1 MKLILIAL
9 LSLGFTWVNAAPI
22 APPDKAKDK
31 VKMDRFIST
40 LMSKMSIDEKAGQ
53 LVQYTGEM
61 STTGSQVRQN
71 FREEIENGRVGSILN
86 AYTPEFT
93 RHLQTLAIQKTKHKI
108 PLLFGYDVVHGHRT
122 VFPIPLGESATW
134 SPELA
139 EKSARIA
146 AEEAAAD
153 GIHWTF
159 APMLDISRDPRWG
172 RVSEG
177 SGEDPYLGS
186 KLGVARVNGF
196 QGNDLSRPDT
206 IMACVKHFAAYGAPE
221 GGRDYNTVSMS
232 QRDLLGVYAKPYEA
246 AVKSGAATV
255 MAAFNEIDGVP
266 STGNGWLLNDLLRKQ
281 WGFKGF
287 VVTDYNSVNEMINH
301 GVVADEQEAGRLA
314 IKSGVDM
321 DMQSINYA
329 KHLAS
334 DVKSGRV
341 PRATLDTAVRRVLE
355 AKWKLGLF
363 EDPFR
368 YIDDERAQKTMM
380 KPEYLAH
387 ARDVARRSFVLLKND
402 KDILP
407 LKREGTIA
415 LIGPMV
421 QNQRDQIGSWSA
433 AGDWKKAISLAE
445 GMKSVAGDKV
455 KFVYAKGANLLED
468 PQLIKFLNAHTADI
482 EIDPRRPEDMIKE
495 AVRTAKS
502 SDVVVLALGEAHGM
516 SGEAASRTK
525 IRIPE
530 NQQALLKAVKETGK
544 PIVLLTYN
552 GRPLALETESQLADA
567 MMVVWFPG
575 HQSGAAVADVLFGD
589 YNPSGKLPMTFPRSE
604 GQIPI
609 YYNAKNTGRPFNE
622 KDKYTSKYLDSP
634 NQPLY
639 PFGYGLSYTKFAYS
653 EPRLSKQ
660 NIQPNDEL
668 KVTVHVTND
677 GKRDGEETVQLYI
690 RDMVASVTRPV
701 KELRGFQ
708 KIFLKA
714 GEGRD
719 VTLALNFEDLKFF
732 DKNMKWTAE
741 PGEFKVM
748 VGGSSDDVKEAK
760 FNLVM
765 PDRQLASRN
774 ASKKSVAY

>member
-1 MKLILIAL
+1 MKSVPTP
-9 LSLGFTWVNAAPI
+9 LSLQQSRV
-22 APPDKAKDK
+22 DK

-61 STTGSQVRQN
+61 STTGSKVREN
-71 FREEIENGRVGSILN
+71 FREEIESGRVGSILN

-93 RHLQTLAIQKTKHKI
+93 RHLQTLAIQKTKNKI

-122 VFPIPLGESATW
+122 IFPIPLGESATW
-134 SPELA
+134 SPQLA

-186 KLGVARVNGF
+186 KLGEARIKGF

-246 AVKSGAATV
+246 AVKAGAATV
-255 MAAFNEIDGVP
+255 MAAFNEIDGIP
-266 STGNGWLLNDLLRKQ
+266 ATGNGWLLNDLLRKQ

-329 KHLAS
+329 KHLAV
-334 DVKSGRV
+334 DVKNGRV
-341 PRATLDTAVRRVLE
+341 PRATLDASVRRVLE

-363 EDPFR
+363 EDPYR

-380 KPEYLAH
+380 KPEFLEH
-387 ARDVARRSFVLLKND
+387 ARDVARRSFVLLKNE
-402 KDILP
+402 KEVLP

-421 QNQRDQIGSWSA
+421 QNQRDQIGNWSA
-433 AGDWKKAISLAE
+433 AGDWKKSITLAD
-445 GMKSVAGDKV
+445 GMKTVAGEKV
-455 KFVYAKGANLLED
+455 KFVYARGANLLED
-468 PQLIKFLNAHTADI
+468 PKLIQFLNAHTADI
-482 EIDPRRPEDMIKE
+482 EIDARKPEEMIKE
-495 AVRTAKS
+495 AVQTAKS
-502 SDVVVLALGEAHGM
+502 ADVVVLALGEAHGM
-516 SGEAASRTK
+516 SGEAASRTR

-530 NQQALLKAVKETGK
+530 NQQALLKALKETGK
-544 PIVLLTYN
+544 PIVLLTFN
-552 GRPLALETESQLADA
+552 GRPLALETESELADA

-575 HQSGAAVADVLFGD
+575 HQAGLAIADVLFGD

-609 YYNAKNTGRPFNE
+609 YYNAKNTGRPFSE

-639 PFGYGLSYTKFAYS
+639 PFGYGLSYTKFSYS
-653 EPRLSKQ
+653 EPRLNKQ
-660 NIQPNDEL
+660 NIQPGDEL
-668 KVTVHVTND
+668 KVTVNVTND
-677 GKRDGEETVQLYI
+677 GKRDGEETVQLYL

-701 KELRGFQ
+701 KELRGFE
-708 KIFLKA
+708 KVYLKA
-714 GEGRD
+714 GESRD
-719 VTLALNFEDLKFF
+719 VTIALNIEDLKFF
-732 DKNMKWTAE
+732 DKNMKWVAE
-741 PGEFKVM
+741 PGEFKIM
-748 VGGSSDDVKEAK
+748 IGGSSDNVKEAK
-760 FNLVM
+760 FNLVI
-765 PDRQLASRN
+765 PERRLASRN
-774 ASKKSVAY
+774 SPKKG